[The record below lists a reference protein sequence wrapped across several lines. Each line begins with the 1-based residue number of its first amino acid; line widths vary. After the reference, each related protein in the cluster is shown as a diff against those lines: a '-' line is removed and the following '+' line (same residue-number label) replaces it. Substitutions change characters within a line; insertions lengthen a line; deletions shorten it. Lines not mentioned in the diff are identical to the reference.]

1 MKEFFVSTSGPV
13 TAGME
18 NWAGTAL
25 LGVVAF
31 VVGFTL
37 NHASICTVI
46 ATRELVAER
55 RPARSIAL
63 VECAVW
69 AGLAYAVLGI
79 APTMQEGWFP
89 LSHLVPAAILFGFG
103 TYVNG
108 ACVFGSIGHVGNG
121 ETEFGFT
128 LLSISVVFYIESWF
142 ALLPD
147 QPPISASAPLGA
159 VLLALAL
166 FVLLGLRLSVSLRS
180 RSNFWRLTYSMG
192 AVGITSTIL
201 VALAP
206 EYSITASVG
215 TIVSIP
221 VAGAVVLICMF
232 AGSFASARFRRHRFK
247 LRWPT
252 TKGILKRSF
261 GGILMGLG
269 ALMIPGGN
277 DTVLL
282 IGLPMGAWQAV
293 LAYALFVATL
303 AALIAMFGS
312 RARSWS

>member
-1 MKEFFVSTSGPV
+1 MKEFFVSISASVGT
-13 TAGME
+13 GME
-18 NWAGTAL
+18 IWAGTVL
-25 LGVVAF
+25 LGFVAF

-37 NHASICTVI
+37 NNASICTVI
-46 ATRELVAER
+46 ATRELIAER

-69 AGLAYAVLGI
+69 AALAYAVLGI
-79 APTMQEGWFP
+79 APMMQEGWFP

-108 ACVFGSIGHVGNG
+108 ACVFGSVGHVGNG

-128 LLSISVVFYIESWF
+128 LLSIFAVFYIESLF

-147 QPPISASAPLGA
+147 QPPISGSSPLGA
-159 VLLALAL
+159 VLLALTL
-166 FVLLGLRLSVSLRS
+166 LVLLGVRLRVSLRS
-180 RSNFWRLTYSMG
+180 RSNFWTLTYSMG

-201 VALAP
+201 VALSP
-206 EYSITASVG
+206 GYSITASVG

-221 VAGAVVLICMF
+221 VASAVILTCMF
-232 AGSFASARFRRHRFK
+232 SGSFASARFRRHRFK

-252 TKGILKRSF
+252 TKGILKRSL
-261 GGILMGLG
+261 GGILMGSG

-303 AALIAMFGS
+303 AALIAKFGS